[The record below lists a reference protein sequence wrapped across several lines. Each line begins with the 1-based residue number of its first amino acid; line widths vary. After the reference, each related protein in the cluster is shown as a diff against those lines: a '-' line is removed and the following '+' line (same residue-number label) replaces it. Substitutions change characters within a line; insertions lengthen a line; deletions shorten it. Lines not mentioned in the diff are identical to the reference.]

1 MINVLIQN
9 DTKNGAP
16 GDFSLLAPIND
27 LCFNINL
34 FYARAQ
40 KSLSSVIALVTES
53 SQTKITEGCFHSRPL
68 KNNANKIPP
77 SSFHRN
83 FAKISDGKVKVN
95 WLFFLS
101 VDFQGWCLIRR
112 LENLWELLWKVRS
125 KNSFQRMNSLLC
137 LQHSRLFT
145 NDNKRAKKLNF
156 LLSNMFVSRK
166 ISIVFFKPS
175 GSMLL

>member
-1 MINVLIQN
+1 MLQDIIKSPQRCFPWLSKNLNLIEVPMINVLIQN

-40 KSLSSVIALVTES
+40 KSLSSVISLVTES

-77 SSFHRN
+77 NSFHRN
-83 FAKISDGKVKVN
+83 FAKISDGKVK
-95 WLFFLS
+95 
-101 VDFQGWCLIRR
+101 
-112 LENLWELLWKVRS
+112 
-125 KNSFQRMNSLLC
+125 
-137 LQHSRLFT
+137 
-145 NDNKRAKKLNF
+145 
-156 LLSNMFVSRK
+156 
-166 ISIVFFKPS
+166 
-175 GSMLL
+175 

>member
-40 KSLSSVIALVTES
+40 KSLSSVISLVTES

-95 WLFFLS
+95 WLFLLS

-112 LENLWELLWKVRS
+112 LENLWELL
-125 KNSFQRMNSLLC
+125 
-137 LQHSRLFT
+137 
-145 NDNKRAKKLNF
+145 
-156 LLSNMFVSRK
+156 
-166 ISIVFFKPS
+166 
-175 GSMLL
+175 

>member
-1 MINVLIQN
+1 MLQDIKQISSKMFSMALKKPEFNRSSYDKCIDPKRHQKR
-9 DTKNGAP
+9 TP

-40 KSLSSVIALVTES
+40 KSLSSVISLVTES
-53 SQTKITEGCFHSRPL
+53 SQTKITEGCFHSRPM

-77 SSFHRN
+77 NSFHRN

-112 LENLWELLWKVRS
+112 LENLWELL
-125 KNSFQRMNSLLC
+125 
-137 LQHSRLFT
+137 
-145 NDNKRAKKLNF
+145 
-156 LLSNMFVSRK
+156 
-166 ISIVFFKPS
+166 
-175 GSMLL
+175 